1 MKLLFTA
8 GTQFDF
14 PRLGEVVEQVALQRP
29 QWQLTFQAGPGA
41 SLEGLGEWPNVLAR
55 PLFPS
60 EEFQALFE
68 AADLVVTHAGMGN
81 IIACLEAGKPVM
93 MLPRRAEFG
102 EHRNDHQIDT
112 AEAFLRMY
120 NVPAYESVPQLVSAI
135 VEPAGWPQGETGAA
149 ERIHRTRSAFA
160 QEFNALLR
168 NL

>member
-14 PRLGEVVEQVALQRP
+14 PRLQQAVEQVARQRP

-41 SLEGLGEWPNVLAR
+41 RLEGLAEWPNVLAR

-60 EEFQALFE
+60 VEFQALFD

-81 IIACLEAGKPVM
+81 IIACLEAGKPLM
-93 MLPRRAEFG
+93 MLPRRAGLG

-135 VEPAGWPQGETGAA
+135 VEPADWPQGGTSAA

-160 QEFNALLR
+160 RQFDALLR
-168 NL
+168 EL